1 MKATP
6 ARYSFL
12 IFLGDI
18 LLTLAATQVSS
29 LIRFEPGFNVFAEHT
44 GATVFT
50 IVIYLISLYIL
61 DLYELSQFS
70 MLEISSRILGAVILA
85 GTFSMLVFYTLPH
98 WRFGRG
104 IFLIQL
110 AFSWIGYLLWRVAL
124 KNSVFRRAVQQPVII
139 VGARECSRDVIDVL
153 ESSGLSFQ
161 LLGFLEDEPCTPPP
175 SLSECPLL
183 GRPNQL
189 ESVLTR
195 HSDAL
200 VVLAKPEYRDPKLIQ
215 QMLDAKMKGFEVI
228 DIAVFYEQLAGR
240 IPIRYLRD
248 EWLLCAEGFRLVSRR
263 VTQKIKRIMDIGFA
277 VLLLVLSSPLWVF
290 TALAIVLESRGPVF
304 YRQKRVGWKGRVF
317 DILKFRSMVADAE
330 ALGRPVW
337 ASEGDPRITRVG
349 RIIRA
354 LRIDELPQIINILKG
369 DMSLIGPRP
378 ERPEFVAELERQIP
392 YYGLRHSVPPGVT
405 GWAQVNYPYGASI
418 EDTIRKLE
426 YDLYYIKNMSF
437 YLDLKICLLTVGVVF
452 WGHGAR

>member
-1 MKATP
+1 MKAT
-6 ARYSFL
+6 ASRYGFL

-18 LLTLAATQVSS
+18 LLTLAATQASS

-50 IVIYLISLYIL
+50 VIIYLIALYIL
-61 DLYELSQFS
+61 DLYDLSHFS
-70 MLEISSRILGAVILA
+70 LFEISSRILGAVVLA
-85 GTFSMLVFYTLPH
+85 GVFSTLVFYTLPH

-104 IFLIQL
+104 IFLLQL
-110 AFSWIGYLLWRVAL
+110 AFSWTGYLVWRLAL
-124 KNSVFRRAVQQPVII
+124 KNSVFRRAARQPVII
-139 VGARECSRDVIDVL
+139 IGAGESSRDVIDVL
-153 ESSGLSFQ
+153 EHSGVPFQ
-161 LLGFLEDEPCTPPP
+161 LLGFIDDAPCP
-175 SLSECPLL
+175 SIPFLPDCRLL
-183 GRPNQL
+183 GTPDQL
-189 ESVLTR
+189 ESVLAN

-200 VVLAKPEYRDPKLIQ
+200 VILAKPEQRDPKLIQ
-215 QMLDAKMKGFEVI
+215 QMLSAKMKGVEVI
-228 DIAVFYEQLAGR
+228 DITVFYEQIAGR
-240 IPIRYLRD
+240 IPIRYVRD
-248 EWLLCAEGFRLVSRR
+248 EWLLCAEGFRLVSKQI
-263 VTQKIKRIMDIGFA
+263 TQKIKRITDIGFA
-277 VLLLVLSSPLWVF
+277 ALLLILTSPLWAL

-304 YRQKRVGWKGRVF
+304 YRQKRVGWKGRAF
-317 DILKFRSMVADAE
+317 DILKFRSMVVDAE
-330 ALGRPVW
+330 ALGNPVW
-337 ASEGDPRITRVG
+337 AEEGDPRITRVG
-349 RIIRA
+349 RVIRA

-392 YYGLRHSVPPGVT
+392 YYGLRHSVPPGIT

-426 YDLYYIKNMSF
+426 YDLYYVKNMSF